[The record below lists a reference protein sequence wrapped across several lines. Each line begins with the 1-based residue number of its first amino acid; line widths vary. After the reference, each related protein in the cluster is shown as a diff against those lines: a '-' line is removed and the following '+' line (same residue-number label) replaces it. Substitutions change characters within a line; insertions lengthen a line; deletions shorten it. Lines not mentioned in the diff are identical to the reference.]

1 MSSQDFAFLDAQQH
15 RLVRELRVLE
25 YEYILRS
32 AERPTSQDLS
42 KVIDVRQAAI
52 ALACA
57 HHNIAHAVTAKRE
70 VSRLFS
76 ENTIYSSLFNPRTEP
91 LRLLRAVL
99 LMREVDR
106 VLDTIEASTSGVE
119 AGVAV
124 HGRRVIAHRL
134 LRRLGDASLAD
145 PATVIGSVIGGIDN
159 QVRTTLQQ
167 LVEVFPENA
176 YPGNVFKNQT
186 RIGELLVAIDSR

>member
-1 MSSQDFAFLDAQQH
+1 M
-15 RLVRELRVLE
+15 VRELRVLG

-32 AERPTSQDLS
+32 AETPTSQDPS

-52 ALACA
+52 ALACS

-76 ENTIYSSLFNPRTEP
+76 ENSIYRSLFNPRTEP
-91 LRLLRAVL
+91 LRLLRSVL

-106 VLDTIEASTSGVE
+106 VLDQIEAATSGVE

-134 LRRLGDASLAD
+134 LRQLGDASLAD
-145 PATVIGSVIGGIDN
+145 PATDIGPVIAGIDD
-159 QVRTTLQQ
+159 QVRAALQQ

-176 YPGNVFKNQT
+176 YPGNVFKNQA
-186 RIGELLVAIDSR
+186 RIAELLNAIDNE